1 MFPFHFK
8 LNTMKF
14 PYKKETKLMCF
25 VELLYNVLSKVTHNC
40 KILDNLRSFMPLDN
54 AKEEQIPV
62 MEPIQRYK
70 GMHNLWCTTR
80 KFTFPITR

>member
-25 VELLYNVLSKVTHNC
+25 VELLYNVLSKVTHNS

-54 AKEEQIPV
+54 AKEEQIPQSWSLSSV
-62 MEPIQRYK
+62 TKE
-70 GMHNLWCTTR
+70 CTTSGVPR
-80 KFTFPITR
+80 ANSPSQ